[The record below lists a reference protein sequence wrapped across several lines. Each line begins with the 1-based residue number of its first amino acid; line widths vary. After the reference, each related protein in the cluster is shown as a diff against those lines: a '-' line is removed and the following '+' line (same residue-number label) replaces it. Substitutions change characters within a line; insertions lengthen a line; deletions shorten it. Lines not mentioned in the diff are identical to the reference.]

1 MLVVAVLPLSPSL
14 LTLTLFLKRLF
25 TPSGSFF
32 FSSLT
37 HELASSFL
45 RVRVYPRKVP
55 SFDTRPLTT
64 LYGNTYFEEM
74 YMRRASC

>member
-1 MLVVAVLPLSPSL
+1 MLVLVGVLPL

-32 FSSLT
+32 FPSSSLT
-37 HELASSFL
+37 RELASSFL
-45 RVRVYPRKVP
+45 RLRVRPQKVP

-74 YMRRASC
+74 YMRRVSC